1 MFVLSFKEKN
11 MNIIEIYTGE
21 IEVELN
27 LVHTKLAELKAK
39 VRGLSD
45 TERLNSFENVQE
57 LEDIA
62 NDMVSKVKEL
72 QKDMEDSWKQIQD
85 DVQSSH
91 NTVDDAFARLNR
103 SLA

>member
-1 MFVLSFKEKN
+1 

-39 VRGLSD
+39 VEGLSD

-91 NTVDDAFARLNR
+91 DTVDDAFARLNR

>member
-1 MFVLSFKEKN
+1 

-39 VRGLSD
+39 VRSLSD
-45 TERLNSFENVQE
+45 TQRLNSFENVQE

-91 NTVDDAFARLNR
+91 DTVDDAFARLNR